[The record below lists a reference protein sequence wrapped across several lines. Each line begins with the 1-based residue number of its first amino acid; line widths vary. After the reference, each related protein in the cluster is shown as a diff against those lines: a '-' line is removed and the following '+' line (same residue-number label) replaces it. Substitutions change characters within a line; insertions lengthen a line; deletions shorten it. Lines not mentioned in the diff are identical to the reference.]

1 MVACFRPRKGLLR
14 MSKSSFKLKVLYAE
28 GDEEVLT
35 SQAVAIEDAGF
46 HVTRAIGRNAVQE
59 LLRRDAFDVV
69 VLGAT
74 LTKNDRHHLPYIV
87 KKAHEG
93 TRVLVMHTDGD
104 GHPAVDANLD
114 TGSKIETLLEKI
126 SEVPVAQ

>member
-1 MVACFRPRKGLLR
+1 MA
-14 MSKSSFKLKVLYAE
+14 KSSLKLKVLYAE

-35 SQAVAIEDAGF
+35 SQAVSIEKAGF

-59 LLRRDAFDVV
+59 LLRRDAFDIVI
-69 VLGAT
+69 LGAT
-74 LTKNDRHHLPYIV
+74 LTKNDRHHLPYMV

-114 TGSKIETLLEKI
+114 TGSKIEALLEKI
-126 SEVPVAQ
+126 SEIPVAQ